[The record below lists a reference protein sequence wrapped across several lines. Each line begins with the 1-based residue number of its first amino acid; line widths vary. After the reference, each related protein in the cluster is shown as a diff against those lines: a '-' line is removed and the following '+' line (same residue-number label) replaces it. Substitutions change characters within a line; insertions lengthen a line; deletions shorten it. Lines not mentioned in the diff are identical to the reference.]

1 MMDDYTEYKLAG
13 KKVEFVV
20 TANGLHI
27 AQEYNDEFVQN
38 YLSADCNT
46 AYEYEEYLKRQM
58 AENKYFD
65 YIEDNSVILQYPELE
80 KQELLA
86 KFQRADRDFIM
97 INGVCFEE
105 YVVKS
110 LNMTVD
116 EYLEEIMRQEMI
128 LYAYAQNE
136 IVKPTKEQISQKK
149 NELLEIYTN
158 NYISMGKD
166 EEAARLKAQEDL
178 DNEGGAFYAY
188 EKLIQEQISEKI
200 KNDTKYE

>member
-1 MMDDYTEYKLAG
+1 
-13 KKVEFVV
+13 
-20 TANGLHI
+20 
-27 AQEYNDEFVQN
+27 
-38 YLSADCNT
+38 
-46 AYEYEEYLKRQM
+46 
-58 AENKYFD
+58 
-65 YIEDNSVILQYPELE
+65 
-80 KQELLA
+80 
-86 KFQRADRDFIM
+86 
-97 INGVCFEE
+97 
-105 YVVKS
+105 
-110 LNMTVD
+110 MTVD

-136 IVKPTKEQISQKK
+136 SVKPTKEQISQKK

-166 EEAARLKAQEDL
+166 EEAARLKAQEEL